1 VEFGDCLVGVKNEDC
16 EGNATMVIWGF
27 SLRNFNFFTSSD
39 YCIILVHAE
48 MAFPSPKLW
57 AVIMCCNA

>member
-1 VEFGDCLVGVKNEDC
+1 MEFGDCLVGVKNEDC

-39 YCIILVHAE
+39 YCVILVHAE
-48 MAFPSPKLW
+48 NDISFYKALGRHL
-57 AVIMCCNA
+57 VL